1 MTTSNNKFIVA
12 MIAAERKE
20 LPAWVTQRLD
30 EIPNLEVRY
39 ALCKTEAQLLAIAAD
54 ADMIWTRHLNY
65 VLTPEVLPKLTRCK
79 AIFRS
84 GSGMDGYPV
93 EAAAKHGI
101 HCCNSPES
109 ISESVAEHAVTLLFS
124 FIRQIPQANDALH
137 AHKTFQLSDMRW
149 HISGRTL
156 GLVGFG
162 RIARRVVEMM
172 AGFRMRI
179 LCFDPFANPQ
189 AMRDMNVQPASLEE
203 LLKESDYVSLHCPLT
218 EETFHLIGEKQFA
231 MMKPNAVLVNTSR
244 GDVVDEEALV
254 KALREKRIGGAA
266 IDVTHIEPLP
276 PDSPLL
282 ELPNLIVTPHD
293 AAFSSDFEKNFY
305 ELSIQVILE
314 CQRGDYRHSMNSH
327 LMK

>member
-1 MTTSNNKFIVA
+1 MTATNSKFIVA
-12 MIAAERKE
+12 MIADDRNQ

-30 EIPNLEVRY
+30 AIPNLEVRY
-39 ALCKTEAQLLAIAAD
+39 ARCKTEEQLLAIAAD
-54 ADMIWTRHLNY
+54 ADMIWTRHLNF

-93 EAAAKHGI
+93 EAAAKLGI

-109 ISESVAEHAVTLLFS
+109 ISESVAEHAVSLLFS

-137 AHKTFQLSDMRW
+137 AHKTFQLSNMQW

-156 GLVGFG
+156 GLIGFG

-172 AGFRMRI
+172 SGFRMHI

-189 AMRDMNVQPASLEE
+189 AMRDMNVQPASLEG
-203 LLKESDYVSLHCPLT
+203 LLKESDYISLHCPLT
-218 EETFHLIGEKQFA
+218 EQTFHLIGEKQFA

-254 KALREKRIGGAA
+254 VALREKRIGGAA

>member
-1 MTTSNNKFIVA
+1 MTTSSNKFIVA
-12 MIAAERKE
+12 MIAAERKD

-30 EIPNLEVRY
+30 EMPNLEVRY
-39 ALCKTEAQLLAIAAD
+39 ALCKTEEQLLAIAAD

-93 EAAAKHGI
+93 EAAAKLGI

-109 ISESVAEHAVTLLFS
+109 ISESVAEHAVALLFS

-137 AHKTFQLSDMRW
+137 THKTFHLSDMRW

-162 RIARRVVEMM
+162 RIARRVTEMM
-172 AGFRMRI
+172 AGFRMHI
-179 LCFDPFANPQ
+179 LCFDPFANPKTMQ
-189 AMRDMNVQPASLEE
+189 DMNVQPASLEE
-203 LLKESDYVSLHCPLT
+203 LLKESDYISLHCPLT
-218 EETFHLIGEKQFA
+218 EQTFHLISEKQFA
-231 MMKPNAVLVNTSR
+231 MMKPNAILVNTSR

-282 ELPNLIVTPHD
+282 ELPNLIVTPHN
-293 AAFSSDFEKNFY
+293 AAFSCDFEKNFY

>member
-1 MTTSNNKFIVA
+1 MTTLNNKFIVA
-12 MIAAERKE
+12 MIAAERNE

-39 ALCKTEAQLLAIAAD
+39 ALCKTEEQLLAIAAD
-54 ADMIWTRHLNY
+54 ADMIWTRHLNF

-93 EAAAKHGI
+93 EAAAKLGI
-101 HCCNSPES
+101 HCCNCPES
-109 ISESVAEHAVTLLFS
+109 ISESVAEHAVSLLFS

-137 AHKTFQLSDMRW
+137 THKTFQLSDMRW

-162 RIARRVVEMM
+162 RIARRVAEMM

-189 AMRDMNVQPASLEE
+189 AMRDMNVQPVSLEE
-203 LLKESDYVSLHCPLT
+203 LLQESDYVSLHCPLT

-231 MMKPNAVLVNTSR
+231 MMKPNAILINTSR
-244 GDVVDEEALV
+244 GDVVDEEALI
-254 KALREKRIGGAA
+254 KALHEKRIGGAA

-282 ELPNLIVTPHD
+282 ELSNLIVTPHD

>member
-1 MTTSNNKFIVA
+1 

-93 EAAAKHGI
+93 EAAAKLGI
-101 HCCNSPES
+101 HCCNCPES
-109 ISESVAEHAVTLLFS
+109 ISESVAEHAVSLLFS

-137 AHKTFQLSDMRW
+137 THKTFQLRDMRW
-149 HISGRTL
+149 HISGRIL

-162 RIARRVVEMM
+162 RIARRVTEMM
-172 AGFRMRI
+172 GGFRMRI
-179 LCFDPFANPQ
+179 LCFDPFANPKTMQ
-189 AMRDMNVQPASLEE
+189 DMNVQPISLED
-203 LLKESDYVSLHCPLT
+203 LLKESDYISLHCPLT
-218 EETFHLIGEKQFA
+218 DQTFHLIGEKQFA

-244 GDVVDEEALV
+244 GDVVDEEALIKV
-254 KALREKRIGGAA
+254 LREKRIGGAA

-276 PDSPLL
+276 KDSPLL
-282 ELPNLIVTPHD
+282 DLPNLIVTPHN

-305 ELSIQVILE
+305 ELSIQVITE
-314 CQRGDYRHSMNSH
+314 CQRGDYSHSMNKH

>member
-1 MTTSNNKFIVA
+1 MTTSSNKFIVA
-12 MIAAERKE
+12 MIADDRNQ

-30 EIPNLEVRY
+30 VIPNLEVRY
-39 ALCKTEAQLLAIAAD
+39 ARCRTEEQLLAIAAD
-54 ADMIWTRHLNY
+54 ADMIWTRHLNF

-93 EAAAKHGI
+93 EEAAKLGI
-101 HCCNSPES
+101 HCCNCPES
-109 ISESVAEHAVTLLFS
+109 ISESVAEHAVSLLFS
-124 FIRQIPQANDALH
+124 FIRQIPQANDAIH

-162 RIARRVVEMM
+162 RIARRVAEMM

-179 LCFDPFANPQ
+179 LCFDPFANLQ
-189 AMRDMNVQPASLEE
+189 AMRDMNVQPVTLEE

-218 EETFHLIGEKQFA
+218 EQTFHLIGEKEFT
-231 MMKPNAVLVNTSR
+231 MMKMNAVLVNTSR

-254 KALREKRIGGAA
+254 TALQKKRIGGAA

-276 PDSPLL
+276 SNSPLL
-282 ELPNLIVTPHD
+282 ELPNLIITPHN

-305 ELSIQVILE
+305 ELSIQVIME
-314 CQRGDYRHSMNSH
+314 CQRGDYSHSMNKH

>member
-1 MTTSNNKFIVA
+1 MNNKFIVA
-12 MIAAERKE
+12 MIAAERNE

-30 EIPNLEVRY
+30 AIPNLEVRY
-39 ALCKTEAQLLAIAAD
+39 ARCKTEEQLLAIAAD

-93 EAAAKHGI
+93 EAVAKLGI

-109 ISESVAEHAVTLLFS
+109 ISESVAEHAVSLLFS

-137 AHKTFQLSDMRW
+137 AHKTFQLSNMRW

-172 AGFRMRI
+172 AGFRMHI

-189 AMRDMNVQPASLEE
+189 TMRDMEE

-218 EETFHLIGEKQFA
+218 EQTFHLIGEKQFA

-254 KALREKRIGGAA
+254 VALREKRIGGAA

>member
-1 MTTSNNKFIVA
+1 MTTLNNKFIVA
-12 MIAAERKE
+12 MIAAERNE

-39 ALCKTEAQLLAIAAD
+39 ALCKTEEQLLAIAAD
-54 ADMIWTRHLNY
+54 ADMIWTRHLNF

-93 EAAAKHGI
+93 EAAAKLGI
-101 HCCNSPES
+101 HCCNCPES
-109 ISESVAEHAVTLLFS
+109 ISESVAEHAVSLLFS

-137 AHKTFQLSDMRW
+137 THKTFQLSDMRW

-162 RIARRVVEMM
+162 RIARRVAEMM

-179 LCFDPFANPQ
+179 LCFDPFANPKMMQ
-189 AMRDMNVQPASLEE
+189 DMNVQPVSLEE
-203 LLKESDYVSLHCPLT
+203 LLQESDYVSLHCPLT

-231 MMKPNAVLVNTSR
+231 MMKPNAILINTSR
-244 GDVVDEEALV
+244 GDVVDEEALI
-254 KALREKRIGGAA
+254 KALHEKRIGGAA

-282 ELPNLIVTPHD
+282 ELSNLIVTPHD

>member
-1 MTTSNNKFIVA
+1 MNNKFIVA
-12 MIAAERKE
+12 MIADDRNQ

-137 AHKTFQLSDMRW
+137 MHKTFQLSDMRW

-162 RIARRVVEMM
+162 RIARRVTEMM
-172 AGFRMRI
+172 AGFRMHI
-179 LCFDPFANPQ
+179 LCFDPFANPKTMQ
-189 AMRDMNVQPASLEE
+189 DMNVQPASLEE
-203 LLKESDYVSLHCPLT
+203 LLKESDYISLHCPLT
-218 EETFHLIGEKQFA
+218 EQTFHLISEKQFA
-231 MMKPNAVLVNTSR
+231 MMKPNAILVNTSR

-276 PDSPLL
+276 KDSPLL
-282 ELPNLIVTPHD
+282 DLPNLIVTPHN
-293 AAFSSDFEKNFY
+293 AAFSCDFEKNFY